1 MLILLL
7 NTFYSPIAS
16 NWSFPDPKDGNIPL
30 LSVVIDDPE
39 DEVVAATL
47 ASIIKLAL
55 RCAFSTGDKVGS
67 FSTEG

>member
-1 MLILLL
+1 M
-7 NTFYSPIAS
+7 
-16 NWSFPDPKDGNIPL
+16 
-30 LSVVIDDPE
+30 IDDPE

>member
-1 MLILLL
+1 M
-7 NTFYSPIAS
+7 
-16 NWSFPDPKDGNIPL
+16 
-30 LSVVIDDPE
+30 IDDPE

-67 FSTEG
+67 FSTEEKQQYDYNMYNMYNIIFFSKCSKTK